1 MPTILYGNM
10 KGGVGKTTNSVMTAY
25 QLAKL
30 GYKTLVCDLDP
41 QANATQLLRRT
52 YGLQYRSDLQIDKTM
67 MVALMDENIKPAIV
81 NIMDNLYLLPS
92 SEDFKNYPDFLE
104 MKFMLDKEKIQAGD
118 SNTLQ
123 SEMSKV
129 KEQRIAYFAQQLAKV
144 RDEYDF
150 IIIDVP
156 PTLSIFTDSAIY
168 ATDFVIIVLQTQQR
182 SLDGAETFFEYLQQM
197 YNDYINVD
205 FDILGVL
212 AVLLKNN
219 AGLTTWYVA
228 PMFYFMGVIA
238 IIISGIML
246 KKTKLFAGETTPF
259 IMELPQYHMPGVKN
273 ILLSMWERVK
283 GYIIKAGTIIFLST
297 IVIWFLMNFG
307 DAGEGFGLLDS
318 EAPDYMEY
326 SLMAG
331 LGNLLAWIFAPLG
344 FANWQATATAVTG
357 LVAKENVVAT
367 VGIITQLGDFGEAD
381 PQLWYGFAQMLGGST
396 AAIVAF
402 CAFNLLCAPCF
413 AAMGTIRQQQ
423 RSAKWFWI
431 TIGYMCGFAWCVGCM
446 LYQFVGLAL
455 GEVSFS
461 I

>member
-52 YGLQYRSDLQIDKTM
+52 YGLQHGSDLQIDKTM

-81 NIMDNLYLLPS
+81 NVMDNLYLLPS
-92 SEDFKNYPDFLE
+92 SDDFKNYPDFLE
-104 MKFMLDKEKIQAGD
+104 MKFMLDNEKIQAGD

-168 ATDFVIIVLQTQQR
+168 AADFVIIVLQTQQR

-197 YNDYINVD
+197 YNDYANVD

-219 AGLTTWYVA
+219 AGLDSQ
-228 PMFYFMGVIA
+228 I
-238 IIISGIML
+238 L
-246 KKTKLFAGETTPF
+246 KDAET
-259 IMELPQYHMPGVKN
+259 
-273 ILLSMWERVK
+273 
-283 GYIIKAGTIIFLST
+283 
-297 IVIWFLMNFG
+297 
-307 DAGEGFGLLDS
+307 
-318 EAPDYMEY
+318 
-326 SLMAG
+326 
-331 LGNLLAWIFAPLG
+331 
-344 FANWQATATAVTG
+344 
-357 LVAKENVVAT
+357 
-367 VGIITQLGDFGEAD
+367 DFGKN
-381 PQLWYGFAQMLGGST
+381 MLFDQIIRHMERLKRYDRTGIAEKGLT
-396 AAIVAF
+396 KYDMHDTRLHYIYNTLTKEIVSR
-402 CAFNLLCAPCF
+402 LKDKGVEL
-413 AAMGTIRQQQ
+413 
-423 RSAKWFWI
+423 K
-431 TIGYMCGFAWCVGCM
+431 
-446 LYQFVGLAL
+446 
-455 GEVSFS
+455 
-461 I
+461 

>member
-1 MPTILYGNM
+1 M

-52 YGLQYRSDLQIDKTM
+52 YGLQHGTDLQINKTM
-67 MVALMDENIKPAIV
+67 MVALTEENIKSAIV

-104 MKFMLDKEKIQAGD
+104 MKFMLDKEKIEAGN

-129 KEQRIAYFAQQLAKV
+129 KEQRIAYFSQQLAKV

-150 IIIDVP
+150 VIIDVP

-197 YNDYINVD
+197 YNDYANID

-219 AGLTTWYVA
+219 VGLDNQILKDAETDFGKDMLFNQIIRHMERLKRYDRTGIAEKGLTKYDMHDTRLHYI
-228 PMFYFMGVIA
+228 YNT
-238 IIISGIML
+238 L
-246 KKTKLFAGETTPF
+246 TKE
-259 IMELPQYHMPGVKN
+259 
-273 ILLSMWERVK
+273 
-283 GYIIKAGTIIFLST
+283 
-297 IVIWFLMNFG
+297 
-307 DAGEGFGLLDS
+307 
-318 EAPDYMEY
+318 
-326 SLMAG
+326 
-331 LGNLLAWIFAPLG
+331 
-344 FANWQATATAVTG
+344 
-357 LVAKENVVAT
+357 
-367 VGIITQLGDFGEAD
+367 
-381 PQLWYGFAQMLGGST
+381 
-396 AAIVAF
+396 IVAR
-402 CAFNLLCAPCF
+402 LKDKGVEL
-413 AAMGTIRQQQ
+413 
-423 RSAKWFWI
+423 K
-431 TIGYMCGFAWCVGCM
+431 
-446 LYQFVGLAL
+446 
-455 GEVSFS
+455 
-461 I
+461 

>member
-1 MPTILYGNM
+1 
-10 KGGVGKTTNSVMTAY
+10 MTAY

-52 YGLQYRSDLQIDKTM
+52 YSLQHGADLQIDKTM
-67 MVALMDENIKPAIV
+67 MVALTEENIKSAIV

-104 MKFMLDKEKIQAGD
+104 MKYMLDKEKIEAGN

-150 IIIDVP
+150 VIIDVP

-197 YNDYINVD
+197 YNDYANID

-219 AGLTTWYVA
+219 VGLDNQILKDAEADFGKDMLFNQIIRHMERLKRYDRTGIAEKGLTKYDMHDTRLHYIYNALTKEIVSRLKDK
-228 PMFYFMGVIA
+228 GVE
-238 IIISGIML
+238 L
-246 KKTKLFAGETTPF
+246 K
-259 IMELPQYHMPGVKN
+259 
-273 ILLSMWERVK
+273 
-283 GYIIKAGTIIFLST
+283 
-297 IVIWFLMNFG
+297 
-307 DAGEGFGLLDS
+307 
-318 EAPDYMEY
+318 
-326 SLMAG
+326 
-331 LGNLLAWIFAPLG
+331 
-344 FANWQATATAVTG
+344 
-357 LVAKENVVAT
+357 
-367 VGIITQLGDFGEAD
+367 
-381 PQLWYGFAQMLGGST
+381 
-396 AAIVAF
+396 
-402 CAFNLLCAPCF
+402 
-413 AAMGTIRQQQ
+413 
-423 RSAKWFWI
+423 
-431 TIGYMCGFAWCVGCM
+431 
-446 LYQFVGLAL
+446 
-455 GEVSFS
+455 
-461 I
+461 

>member
-1 MPTILYGNM
+1 M

-52 YGLQYRSDLQIDKTM
+52 YGLQHGSDLQIDKTM

-81 NIMDNLYLLPS
+81 IIMDNLYLLPS

-104 MKFMLDKEKIQAGD
+104 MKFMLDKEKIQSGD

-197 YNDYINVD
+197 YNDYTNVD

-219 AGLTTWYVA
+219 AGLDSQ
-228 PMFYFMGVIA
+228 I
-238 IIISGIML
+238 L
-246 KKTKLFAGETTPF
+246 KDAET
-259 IMELPQYHMPGVKN
+259 
-273 ILLSMWERVK
+273 
-283 GYIIKAGTIIFLST
+283 
-297 IVIWFLMNFG
+297 
-307 DAGEGFGLLDS
+307 
-318 EAPDYMEY
+318 
-326 SLMAG
+326 
-331 LGNLLAWIFAPLG
+331 
-344 FANWQATATAVTG
+344 
-357 LVAKENVVAT
+357 
-367 VGIITQLGDFGEAD
+367 DFGKD
-381 PQLWYGFAQMLGGST
+381 MLFDQIIRHMERLKRYDRTGIAEKGLT
-396 AAIVAF
+396 KYDMHDTRLHYIYNTLTKEIVSR
-402 CAFNLLCAPCF
+402 LKDKGVEL
-413 AAMGTIRQQQ
+413 
-423 RSAKWFWI
+423 K
-431 TIGYMCGFAWCVGCM
+431 
-446 LYQFVGLAL
+446 
-455 GEVSFS
+455 
-461 I
+461 

>member
-1 MPTILYGNM
+1 MSAILYGNM

-52 YGLQYRSDLQIDKTM
+52 YGLQHGTDLRIDKTM
-67 MVALMDENIKPAIV
+67 MVALTEENIKSAIV

-104 MKFMLDKEKIQAGD
+104 MKYMLDKEKIEAGN

-123 SEMSKV
+123 SEINKV

-150 IIIDVP
+150 VIIDVP

-197 YNDYINVD
+197 YNDYANVD

-219 AGLTTWYVA
+219 VGLDSQILKDAETDFGKDMLFNQIIRHMERLKRYDRTGIAEKGLTKYDMHDTRLHYIYNTLTKEIIA
-228 PMFYFMGVIA
+228 RLKDKGVE
-238 IIISGIML
+238 L
-246 KKTKLFAGETTPF
+246 K
-259 IMELPQYHMPGVKN
+259 
-273 ILLSMWERVK
+273 
-283 GYIIKAGTIIFLST
+283 
-297 IVIWFLMNFG
+297 
-307 DAGEGFGLLDS
+307 
-318 EAPDYMEY
+318 
-326 SLMAG
+326 
-331 LGNLLAWIFAPLG
+331 
-344 FANWQATATAVTG
+344 
-357 LVAKENVVAT
+357 
-367 VGIITQLGDFGEAD
+367 
-381 PQLWYGFAQMLGGST
+381 
-396 AAIVAF
+396 
-402 CAFNLLCAPCF
+402 
-413 AAMGTIRQQQ
+413 
-423 RSAKWFWI
+423 
-431 TIGYMCGFAWCVGCM
+431 
-446 LYQFVGLAL
+446 
-455 GEVSFS
+455 
-461 I
+461 

>member
-52 YGLQYRSDLQIDKTM
+52 YGLQHRSDLQIDKTM

-219 AGLTTWYVA
+219 AGLDSQ
-228 PMFYFMGVIA
+228 I
-238 IIISGIML
+238 L
-246 KKTKLFAGETTPF
+246 KDAET
-259 IMELPQYHMPGVKN
+259 
-273 ILLSMWERVK
+273 
-283 GYIIKAGTIIFLST
+283 
-297 IVIWFLMNFG
+297 
-307 DAGEGFGLLDS
+307 
-318 EAPDYMEY
+318 
-326 SLMAG
+326 
-331 LGNLLAWIFAPLG
+331 
-344 FANWQATATAVTG
+344 
-357 LVAKENVVAT
+357 
-367 VGIITQLGDFGEAD
+367 DFGKD
-381 PQLWYGFAQMLGGST
+381 MLFDQIIRHMERLKRYDRTGIAEKGLT
-396 AAIVAF
+396 KYDMHDTRLHYIYNTLTKEIVSR
-402 CAFNLLCAPCF
+402 LKDKGVEL
-413 AAMGTIRQQQ
+413 
-423 RSAKWFWI
+423 K
-431 TIGYMCGFAWCVGCM
+431 
-446 LYQFVGLAL
+446 
-455 GEVSFS
+455 
-461 I
+461 

>member
-1 MPTILYGNM
+1 MPAILYGNM

-52 YGLQYRSDLQIDKTM
+52 YGLQNGVDLQIDKTM
-67 MVALMDENIKPAIV
+67 MVALTEENIKSAIV

-104 MKFMLDKEKIQAGD
+104 MKYMLDKEKIEAGN

-150 IIIDVP
+150 VIIDVP

-197 YNDYINVD
+197 YNDYANID

-219 AGLTTWYVA
+219 VGLDNQILKDAEADFGKDMLFNQIIRHMERIKRYDST
-228 PMFYFMGVIA
+228 VIA
-238 IIISGIML
+238 EKGLNKYDMHDTRLHYIYNALTKEIVTRLTDKGVEL
-246 KKTKLFAGETTPF
+246 K
-259 IMELPQYHMPGVKN
+259 
-273 ILLSMWERVK
+273 
-283 GYIIKAGTIIFLST
+283 
-297 IVIWFLMNFG
+297 
-307 DAGEGFGLLDS
+307 
-318 EAPDYMEY
+318 
-326 SLMAG
+326 
-331 LGNLLAWIFAPLG
+331 
-344 FANWQATATAVTG
+344 
-357 LVAKENVVAT
+357 
-367 VGIITQLGDFGEAD
+367 
-381 PQLWYGFAQMLGGST
+381 
-396 AAIVAF
+396 
-402 CAFNLLCAPCF
+402 
-413 AAMGTIRQQQ
+413 
-423 RSAKWFWI
+423 
-431 TIGYMCGFAWCVGCM
+431 
-446 LYQFVGLAL
+446 
-455 GEVSFS
+455 
-461 I
+461 

>member
-1 MPTILYGNM
+1 MPAILYGNM

-52 YGLQYRSDLQIDKTM
+52 YGLQHGSDLQIDKTM

-197 YNDYINVD
+197 YNDYANVN

-219 AGLTTWYVA
+219 AGLDSQ
-228 PMFYFMGVIA
+228 I
-238 IIISGIML
+238 L
-246 KKTKLFAGETTPF
+246 KDAET
-259 IMELPQYHMPGVKN
+259 
-273 ILLSMWERVK
+273 
-283 GYIIKAGTIIFLST
+283 
-297 IVIWFLMNFG
+297 
-307 DAGEGFGLLDS
+307 
-318 EAPDYMEY
+318 
-326 SLMAG
+326 
-331 LGNLLAWIFAPLG
+331 
-344 FANWQATATAVTG
+344 
-357 LVAKENVVAT
+357 
-367 VGIITQLGDFGEAD
+367 DFGKD
-381 PQLWYGFAQMLGGST
+381 MLFDQIIRHMERLKRYDRTGIAEKGLT
-396 AAIVAF
+396 KYDMHDTRLHYIYNTLTKEIVSR
-402 CAFNLLCAPCF
+402 LKDKGVEL
-413 AAMGTIRQQQ
+413 
-423 RSAKWFWI
+423 K
-431 TIGYMCGFAWCVGCM
+431 
-446 LYQFVGLAL
+446 
-455 GEVSFS
+455 
-461 I
+461 